1 MFGISGWELLFL
13 MIIALVVVGPKELP
27 QLMRMIGQWTGRARA
42 MVREFQASFD
52 EMARQ
57 AELDEIKKEVGDIA
71 GGKELQDLKKQIN
84 ESVDNMVDPPKP
96 INTQEGYRPPTED
109 GDETSDTADATA
121 AQPKPSQ
128 QTGTTG

>member
-1 MFGISGWELLFL
+1 MFDIGGWELLFL

-27 QLMRMIGQWTGRARA
+27 QLMRIIGQWTGRARA

-57 AELDEIKKEVGDIA
+57 AELEEIQKEVGNIA

-84 ESVDNMVDPPKP
+84 ESVDNMVETPTPIDTKDGYQPPAE
-96 INTQEGYRPPTED
+96 EGD
-109 GDETSDTADATA
+109 DTSAAPEGATA
-121 AQPKPSQ
+121 EPKPSA

>member
-1 MFGISGWELLFL
+1 MFDIGGWELLFL

-27 QLMRMIGQWTGRARA
+27 QLMRLIGQWTGRARA

-57 AELDEIKKEVGDIA
+57 AELEELKKEVGDIA

-84 ESVDNMVDPPKP
+84 QSVKGMVDAPKP
-96 INTQEGYRPPTED
+96 IDTKEGFHPPAEEVSDAKAT
-109 GDETSDTADATA
+109 GDEVKD
-121 AQPKPSQ
+121 PKPPQ